1 MTVPDPGTTVRISS
15 MGSDAK
21 LLGSP
26 VKAVSLLGSPDTL
39 NWRQKPD
46 GLEITC
52 PAQMPLKVSAVFRVT
67 AQ

>member
-1 MTVPDPGTTVRISS
+1 
-15 MGSDAK
+15 MGSEAK

-26 VKAVSLLGSPDTL
+26 VKAVALLGSPDSPA
-39 NWRQKPD
+39 WEQKPD

-67 AQ
+67 CQ